1 MAWLKIY
8 QSIREHRKILD
19 AADDLEI
26 EPPHMIGLLTSF
38 WLWAL
43 DNAPDGDVSN
53 ISARNIARASQWK
66 GDADKL
72 LEALISAGLLD
83 RRDSETEQSTILIH
97 DWEEYAGGLIQERGK
112 ERERSR
118 ARRAAAK
125 KTTAGRPPDDQ
136 QTTAGRVDKS
146 RVDKS
151 RDNKDPLSAPEEQAP
166 AAVSTEKAD
175 PTPYTRI
182 MQLYNEICLS
192 FPKIQKIDGAR
203 RKAVAARFKTY
214 PDIQI
219 FEQLFRKTEASD
231 FMKGANDRN
240 WSADFDWIIKATNM
254 CKVLEGKYDNK
265 GGPDNGGPE
274 NNGDRY
280 RLTGFTR
287 AGQ

>member
-97 DWEEYAGGLIQERGK
+97 DWEEYAGGLIQEREK
-112 ERERSR
+112 EREFYGIYFNEYHTQKNAQSSEL
-118 ARRAAAK
+118 K
-125 KTTAGRPPDDQ
+125 ELPNYLEEKT
-136 QTTAGRVDKS
+136 
-146 RVDKS
+146 
-151 RDNKDPLSAPEEQAP
+151 
-166 AAVSTEKAD
+166 
-175 PTPYTRI
+175 
-182 MQLYNEICLS
+182 S
-192 FPKIQKIDGAR
+192 FD
-203 RKAVAARFKTY
+203 RKA
-214 PDIQI
+214 
-219 FEQLFRKTEASD
+219 
-231 FMKGANDRN
+231 
-240 WSADFDWIIKATNM
+240 
-254 CKVLEGKYDNK
+254 
-265 GGPDNGGPE
+265 
-274 NNGDRY
+274 
-280 RLTGFTR
+280 
-287 AGQ
+287 